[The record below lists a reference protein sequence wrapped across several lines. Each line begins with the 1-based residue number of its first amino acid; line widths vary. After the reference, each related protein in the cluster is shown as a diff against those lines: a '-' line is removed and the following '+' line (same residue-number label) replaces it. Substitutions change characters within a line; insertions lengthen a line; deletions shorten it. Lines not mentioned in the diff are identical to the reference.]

1 MNNEQIAEVYND
13 EEILKHPLFEKLRT
27 ENFAVAYVK
36 TTEAEETFMDDASD
50 NIPDEDKDEKNVI
63 AETKAT
69 TM

>member
-1 MNNEQIAEVYND
+1 
-13 EEILKHPLFEKLRT
+13 LFEKLRT